1 MKFAKSVLAIS
12 VALAVSGAVGAATKT
27 NDDDSVHEWGRW
39 SVLMPAAG
47 DVQEQP
53 VEPRVLADFR
63 PEDAQEFDR
72 DVNRPDQLG
81 QPQQPDQPDQP
92 EQPGYEGMCQAGA
105 ECGYATYSYYYNAYG
120 YDDYGGYGGEGGYYS
135 DGGEGAPVPARMQLN
150 LQFTATENAQVAA
163 VGTPPGDGGEVGVS
177 ADFSVTPTSP
187 HPNYPPASDRHAN
200 NDYINTYDDVIYWNA
215 YDSTDESPDGGEGDT
230 WVRIDG
236 VMIPE
241 LLDNTTAGWWSEG
254 YEAYDYNG
262 SEHFE
267 RGGDFIAGT
276 ATGLAFL
283 DSLNIGNVQAHYAG
297 VAMDSWVDV
306 VIDVDFGSMTWNG
319 SWNGGQ
325 DGYVYTFTDENGQN
339 YARGEVGF
347 NAAGYVSGPNIVSTS
362 LSASDAASITGRVD
376 GSFFGSEAQTLGG
389 VSDITK
395 TVTEATV
402 GEGGTVYEA
411 ARNVDVFAT
420 VDETVLEDF
429 DDVLR
434 D

>member
-12 VALAVSGAVGAATKT
+12 VALAVSGAVGAAAKK

-72 DVNRPDQLG
+72 NVNRPDQ
-81 QPQQPDQPDQP
+81 PDRP
-92 EQPGYEGMCQAGA
+92 YEGMCQAGA

-120 YDDYGGYGGEGGYYS
+120 YDDYGGYGGYGGEGGYYS
-135 DGGEGAPVPARMQLN
+135 DGGEGAPVPARMRLN
-150 LQFTATENAQVAA
+150 LQFPATETAQVAA
-163 VGTPPGDGGEVGVS
+163 VGTPPADGGEVGVS

-187 HPNYPPASDRHAN
+187 HPNYPPVSDRHAE
-200 NDYINTYDDVIYWNA
+200 NDYVDTDDDAVYWYA
-215 YDSTDESPDGGEGDT
+215 HDSTGASPDGGEGNT
-230 WVRIDG
+230 WVHIDG
-236 VMIPE
+236 VMVPA

-276 ATGLAFL
+276 TTGLAFL
-283 DSLNIGNVQAHYAG
+283 DGLNAGNVEARYVG
-297 VAMDSWVDV
+297 VAMDSWVNV
-306 VIDVDFGSMTWNG
+306 VIDVDFGNSTWNG

-325 DGYVYTFTDENGQN
+325 DGYVYTFTDENGQH
-339 YARGEVGF
+339 YVRGDVGF
-347 NAAGYVSGPNIVSTS
+347 NASGYVSGPNIVSTS
-362 LSASDAASITGRVD
+362 ISASDAASITGRVD

-420 VDETVLEDF
+420 VDETVIEDLG
-429 DDVLR
+429 DVLR